1 MEKHKSSSSTVSWE
15 KLKRT
20 LPPLLALVF
29 LCSLRTHAIALPDSL
44 TQALAQCSA
53 DSVCLRLQLELCDF
67 AVFADPSE
75 SEGICHE
82 ALQMS
87 QQQGDTLAL
96 ARAYNYVG
104 IVATLQARY
113 ITAVE
118 YYQEGLK
125 YYEALDDK
133 KGVSKLLNNIGVIY
147 STQGN
152 YQESIRYFS
161 ESLDLNIEIGDN
173 HGAALNLH
181 NTSSDYMMLEEIE
194 QARFWA
200 DSLTRFQAVHGQLTS
215 PYRLLG
221 ELFTIEEQLDSAE
234 HYLLR
239 ALDFNREMNESH
251 QTAGIYLSLAEIN
264 RKKRRFD
271 QAMSYLQRAETL
283 SAKNRMM
290 EEMVSAFEIKSSILR
305 DQGRFQEAL
314 DALAHYIEQK
324 DSLEELNNFNTISE
338 LNARFDSERREKE
351 LAEKEALLIQRESS
365 ERMQRRIFILV
376 TGFIAIVLILVTNS
390 LVRKKRMNK
399 LLNLQNE
406 EIKEQRQK
414 IISSINYAKKIQKAM
429 LLPEFKIKKYLP
441 DSFIYFRPKDIVSGD
456 FYWFAQIEN
465 KLYIATIDCTG
476 HGVPGA
482 FMSLIANSKLNKV
495 VLEMG
500 LRDPGKILNRV
511 HEEILQSLNQ
521 NNKLSETQD
530 GMDMSLCVIGEKGD
544 AIRFAGARTP
554 VMMVSGD
561 DAREFKA
568 DNLSIGGTFFRDVH
582 AGSNGFTTREIP
594 YSQGAALFLF
604 TDGYMDQFG
613 GELGKKLNK
622 QRFRDILT
630 RLSQTGF
637 DKAKEELDQEF
648 TRWRGSNQQIDDV
661 LIIGM
666 KLA

>member
-15 KLKRT
+15 KPKRT
-20 LPPLLALVF
+20 LLPLLALVF
-29 LCSLRTHAIALPDSL
+29 LCSIRAHAIALPDSL
-44 TQALAQCSA
+44 TQALSRCTE
-53 DSVCLRLQLELCDF
+53 DSICLRLQLELCDF

-82 ALQMS
+82 ALNMS

-125 YYEALDDK
+125 YYEALNDK

-152 YQESIRYFS
+152 YEESIRYFS
-161 ESLDLNIEIGDN
+161 ESLDLNIEIGDY
-173 HGAALNLH
+173 HGAALNIH

-194 QARFWA
+194 KARFWA
-200 DSLTRFQAVHGQLTS
+200 DSLIRFQVVHGQLTS

-221 ELFTIEEQLDSAE
+221 ELFTIEEKLDSAE

-290 EEMVSAFEIKSSILR
+290 EELVSASEIKSSILR
-305 DQGRFQEAL
+305 DQGRFEEAL
-314 DALAHYIEQK
+314 DALAYFIEQK

-376 TGFIAIVLILVTNS
+376 IGFIAIVLILVTNS

-429 LLPEFKIKKYLP
+429 LLPEFQIKKYLP

-456 FYWFAQIEN
+456 FYWFAQIDN

-511 HEEILQSLNQ
+511 HEEILHSLNQ
-521 NNKLSETQD
+521 NNQLSETQD
-530 GMDMSLCVIGEKGD
+530 GMDMSLCIIGEKGE

-561 DAREFKA
+561 GAREFKA

-582 AGSNGFTTREIP
+582 AGSTGFTTREIP

-637 DKAKEELDQEF
+637 EKAKEELDQEF
-648 TRWRGSNQQIDDV
+648 TRWRGDNQQIDDV